1 MENPNDNDHDV
12 SKCFSDMM
20 MNLLKPRSVVQL
32 LQPASRLLGLRPLA
46 SSSQSPHL
54 LHNIQPSLGPKLC
67 PEPGLPQQL
76 LSLQNTRAYEKDATL
91 ALVDLNS
98 LELYRE
104 SFSSAAI
111 EDTILDKCVNII
123 KRENIQVRGI
133 SVEASLKDWVSD
145 LWREKKNRKA
155 FPGLKVGAMTFK
167 DKERIQEKAE
177 ELRLSL
183 GVEKDTFYEELIV
196 DADENCTLK
205 EKIVGH
211 YLSRNLK
218 EPRHPTEVFFQLKKL
233 VAVNKGEY
241 TEEEDRMIMKVVEE
255 HGETPAAWRMLSQS
269 LRRTYISVQGR
280 YKVYLK
286 HKDKTTKGKLSTD
299 ENIQMLKFI
308 FDKCPDAMETAV
320 TYDVFKELATIM
332 NRPPVIL
339 SKRWH
344 RTLHPLLTRHEAGVL
359 AVDFR
364 LVLLRHC
371 VENNIEYAQ
380 DGDWGEI
387 AKLPQF
393 HGTTPAYLAEI
404 YRRVRGDYKQTT
416 EKLTNQTIAQVD
428 ITSEVLLEYLQ
439 TRGQKQRISKELES
453 VLSVYETIK

>member
-1 MENPNDNDHDV
+1 M
-12 SKCFSDMM
+12 
-20 MNLLKPRSVVQL
+20 
-32 LQPASRLLGLRPLA
+32 
-46 SSSQSPHL
+46 
-54 LHNIQPSLGPKLC
+54 
-67 PEPGLPQQL
+67 
-76 LSLQNTRAYEKDATL
+76 
-91 ALVDLNS
+91 
-98 LELYRE
+98 
-104 SFSSAAI
+104 
-111 EDTILDKCVNII
+111 I
-123 KRENIQVRGI
+123 KKENIQVRGI

-145 LWREKKNRKA
+145 LRREKKNRKA

-211 YLSRNLK
+211 YLSKNLK
-218 EPRHPTEVFFQLKKL
+218 DSRHPAEVFFQLKKL
-233 VAVNKGEY
+233 AAVTKGEF

-320 TYDVFKELATIM
+320 TFDVFEELATIT
-332 NRPPVIL
+332 NRPPHSL
-339 SKRWH
+339 SKCWH
-344 RTLHPLLTRHEAGVL
+344 CTLHPLLTRHEARVL

-393 HGTTPAYLAEI
+393 HGTTPAYLAHI
-404 YRRVRGDYKQTT
+404 YRRVRANYKWDT
-416 EKLTNQTIAQVD
+416 EKMTNQTIAQVD
-428 ITSEVLLEYLQ
+428 ITSDVMLEYLE
-439 TRGQKQRISKELES
+439 TRGKEQRISEEHENIISFYESNKEKVQRS
-453 VLSVYETIK
+453 QV